1 MNSTQLP
8 SSYPPESYS
17 SRLHS
22 LTDLLQMLTILVA
35 MTKDQEVY
43 ITREMA
49 QDYADYQLFFES
61 TYDTSTIRLNTRK
74 RHAMGSVKP

>member
-1 MNSTQLP
+1 MNASG
-8 SSYPPESYS
+8 SNSYPPDSWS

-35 MTKDQEVY
+35 MQKDQEVY

-49 QDYADYQLFFES
+49 QDYADYQLYLES
-61 TYDTSTIRLNTRK
+61 SYDTANVRLTCRR